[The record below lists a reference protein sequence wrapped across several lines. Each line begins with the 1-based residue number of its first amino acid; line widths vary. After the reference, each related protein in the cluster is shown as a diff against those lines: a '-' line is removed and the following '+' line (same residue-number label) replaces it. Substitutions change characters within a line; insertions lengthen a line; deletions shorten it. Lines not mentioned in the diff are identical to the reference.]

1 MPRWLSA
8 PDVSTTLKTLVLA
21 VVASFGSIAS
31 AQDYEPPSHVSLDT
45 IVSTIES
52 FMRRPDI
59 PLAGDPSTYVE
70 DIIRINAVDMDWDI
84 GMSVHEPADPRHIAV
99 GADGKK
105 IGIFLLHG
113 GSGDFKSMHKRAN
126 LMARKLG
133 YKVVS
138 MSYPGRHAFHAESRD
153 WPGSNVTAHDY
164 HDYSLEVRTP
174 LWLRGET
181 ISRDQY
187 DVIKDFSQR
196 ARYGTRTLAKAK
208 PGTTFYYRMAGWP
221 IAFEQAG
228 IAAMQRHFPESEFSI
243 YVHGHSTGGPFT
255 MMLSQRVPNIAGILA
270 IENSSFGYIYR
281 AQAAWGGQ
289 LGAIEGFA
297 RDENAAQLPSRSD
310 PFDELYIRSWRDAAR
325 YAGPELLGQEGP
337 EALYRLPAIMED
349 ILESWGDV
357 QPRAGFK
364 AEYIVTHGIEDSLR
378 AAATVTAERM
388 QLNKADTRT
397 LIARY
402 IGLTR
407 ELTGDSVKPVPPVM
421 FQISAHSRDH
431 SKDVYDAVV
440 IPMFGQMN
448 PAPKVSLTQ
457 FAAGTHGYMS
467 GEVAQGID
475 LGIGPAVFQQW
486 DDAIKGGFFVTAPAS
501 PPQP

>member
-1 MPRWLSA
+1 
-8 PDVSTTLKTLVLA
+8 
-21 VVASFGSIAS
+21 
-31 AQDYEPPSHVSLDT
+31 
-45 IVSTIES
+45 
-52 FMRRPDI
+52 MRRPDI
-59 PLAGDPSTYVE
+59 PLAGGETGYVE
-70 DIIRINAVDMDWDI
+70 DIVRINAVDLDWDI
-84 GMSVHEPADPRHIAV
+84 GMSVHEPADPGDIAV

-138 MSYPGRHAFHAESRD
+138 MSYPGRHAFHTESRD

-164 HDYSLEVRTP
+164 HDYTLEVRTP
-174 LWLRGET
+174 LWLRGEY

-187 DVIKDFSQR
+187 DVIKDTGQR

-221 IAFEQAG
+221 MAFEQAG
-228 IAAMQRHFPESEFSI
+228 VAAMRRHFPEGEFSI
-243 YVHGHSTGGPFT
+243 YLHGHSTGGPFT

-289 LGAIEGFA
+289 LGAIEGFD
-297 RDENAAQLPSRSD
+297 RVVEDKQLPSRSD
-310 PFDELYIRSWRDAAR
+310 PFDELYIRSWRDRAR
-325 YAGPELLGQEGP
+325 YAGPELLGSEGP

-349 ILESWGDV
+349 ILASWGDV
-357 QPRAGFK
+357 QSRAGFK

-388 QLNKADTRT
+388 KLNKSDTRA

-407 ELTGDSVKPVPPVM
+407 ELSGEGVKPVPPIM

-431 SKDVYDAVV
+431 SKEVYEEVV
-440 IPMFGQMN
+440 IPLFKQMQ
-448 PAPKVSLTQ
+448 PAPKLSLTQ
-457 FAAGTHGYMS
+457 FGAGTHGYMS
-467 GEVAQGID
+467 GEVVEGVN

-486 DDAIKGGFFVTAPAS
+486 DDAIKGGYFITGKD
-501 PPQP
+501 

>member
-1 MPRWLSA
+1 M
-8 PDVSTTLKTLVLA
+8 LA
-21 VVASFGSIAS
+21 LAAAVCWGTVASAEV
-31 AQDYEPPSHVSLDT
+31 YEPPAHVSLDA
-45 IVSTIES
+45 IVSTIQE

-59 PLAGDPSTYVE
+59 PLAGGETGYVE
-70 DIIRINAVDMDWDI
+70 DIVRINAVNMDWDI
-84 GMSVHEPADPRHIAV
+84 GMSVHEPADPGRIAV

-138 MSYPGRHAFHAESRD
+138 MSYPGRHAFHTESRD

-164 HDYSLEVRTP
+164 HDYTLEVRTP
-174 LWLRGET
+174 LWLRGEHIT
-181 ISRDQY
+181 RDQY
-187 DVIKDFSQR
+187 DVIKDTGQR

-208 PGTTFYYRMAGWP
+208 PGTTFYHRMAGWP

-228 IAAMQRHFPESEFSI
+228 ISAMQRHFPEDEYSI
-243 YVHGHSTGGPFT
+243 YLHGHSTGGPFT

-289 LGAIEGFA
+289 LGAIEGFERVA
-297 RDENAAQLPSRSD
+297 DAKQLPSRSD
-310 PFDELYIRSWRDAAR
+310 PFDELYIRSWRDRAR
-325 YAGPELLGQEGP
+325 YAGPELLGSEGP

-349 ILESWGDV
+349 ILDSWGNV
-357 QPRAGFK
+357 QPRASFK

-388 QLNKADTRT
+388 KLNKSDTRA

-407 ELTGDSVKPVPPVM
+407 ELSGEGVKPVPPIM

-431 SKDVYDAVV
+431 SKEVYEEVV
-440 IPMFGQMN
+440 IPLFKQMQ

-457 FAAGTHGYMS
+457 FGVGTHGYMS
-467 GEVAQGID
+467 GEIAEGID

-486 DDAIKGGFFVTAPAS
+486 DDAIKGGFFVTDDN
-501 PPQP
+501 